1 MLGVGSEA
9 VLSHPVA
16 SGPSA
21 GQGAGL
27 RPPALSVMLA
37 EIDRAVRAGGPVQP
51 ERIAQVLAAHLA
63 DPALLDGVLCPCD
76 KSRYTRHLLGE
87 GKGYCVLAIAW
98 APGQMSP
105 VHAHKTWCAFGVHRG
120 WLVESYFTADASGQA
135 SPVGCRPRGPA
146 DVGHASAGPE
156 AIHRLANV
164 GVADALSV
172 HVYGAAYDRL
182 GADVNHVFAA

>member
-1 MLGVGSEA
+1 MLGVDSEA
-9 VLSHPVA
+9 VLSHPSTA
-16 SGPSA
+16 RRS
-21 GQGAGL
+21 GL

-37 EIDRAVRAGGPVQP
+37 EIDRAVRAGGPVRP
-51 ERIAQVLAAHLA
+51 ERVAQVLAAHLP
-63 DPALLDGVLCPCD
+63 DPRLLHGVLCPCD

-87 GKGYCVLAIAW
+87 GEGYCVLAIAW

-120 WLVESYFTADASGQA
+120 WLVESYFAADAGGQA
-135 SPVGCRPRGPA
+135 SPLGCRPRGPA
-146 DVGHASAGPE
+146 DVGHAAAGPG

-164 GVADALSV
+164 GVADALSI

-182 GADVNHVFAA
+182 GADVNLVFAD